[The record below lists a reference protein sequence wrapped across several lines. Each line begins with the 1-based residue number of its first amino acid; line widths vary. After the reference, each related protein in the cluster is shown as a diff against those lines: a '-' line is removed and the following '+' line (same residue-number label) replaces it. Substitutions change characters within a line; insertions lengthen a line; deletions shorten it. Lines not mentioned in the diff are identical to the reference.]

1 MLKQALFKGLMLYQS
16 GGNIRVV
23 LQEPGRLHLFMVLLI
38 NLQNLRVLVQM
49 IFPPEE
55 LGLVQVV

>member
-1 MLKQALFKGLMLYQS
+1 
-16 GGNIRVV
+16 
-23 LQEPGRLHLFMVLLI
+23 MVLLI